1 MERDSLSEDT
11 WTGSRVRSFRNGKRS
26 HRYSPKSSSPT
37 KSSSLARTGVKRRV
51 EAFRRSLRD
60 ITRRDDK
67 LLRGSRTTNSQDG
80 GLSPT
85 LRNSINEVS
94 QELDFAMSDINKR
107 AGYRPRSSRLTSS
120 FTRSSNTSLRVGSS
134 YDGVSDHLRRLRESV
149 DRRVRAIDEVRDEVR
164 TDRVDH
170 LGEKMQK
177 LVEQSGAIVSELE
190 VDMAAKVSL
199 LRDSVKR
206 RMEAIERIQIHGD
219 EDAKNEEEGDWRYSS
234 YRRSDDVEDRVE
246 TRAAELLMKPKMNSL
261 VEIDARSSSD
271 EERDDN
277 DDATYLRGDRVEAR
291 HNGRWR
297 RARIVRV
304 RRDDNKCDIRWSR
317 DGRVKRDVRFKNIR
331 HERRKY
337 RRGRRRRRR
346 RRMKKLSVGQRVEAH
361 DHETSRWRAAEVITV
376 RVSYFSFVYTHIHTQ
391 TKTGTQQ

>member
-1 MERDSLSEDT
+1 
-11 WTGSRVRSFRNGKRS
+11 
-26 HRYSPKSSSPT
+26 
-37 KSSSLARTGVKRRV
+37 
-51 EAFRRSLRD
+51 
-60 ITRRDDK
+60 
-67 LLRGSRTTNSQDG
+67 
-80 GLSPT
+80 
-85 LRNSINEVS
+85 
-94 QELDFAMSDINKR
+94 
-107 AGYRPRSSRLTSS
+107 
-120 FTRSSNTSLRVGSS
+120 
-134 YDGVSDHLRRLRESV
+134 
-149 DRRVRAIDEVRDEVR
+149 
-164 TDRVDH
+164 
-170 LGEKMQK
+170 MQK

-346 RRMKKLSVGQRVEAH
+346 RRIKKLSVGQRVEAH

-376 RVSYFSFVYTHIHTQ
+376 RVSYFSFVYTHTHTNKNRYTAMRQ
-391 TKTGTQQ
+391 LQ